1 MTFYLAA
8 LLLGVIAGLRAVTPA
23 AAVSWAASL
32 GILKL
37 TGTPLGFL
45 GAAATPWILSAIAA
59 GELINDKLPKTPSR
73 KVPIQFGG
81 RIVSGGLAGAAVGL
95 SAGALLP
102 GLVLGAGGA
111 VVGTLGGAW
120 ARGRLA
126 AVFGR
131 DLPAAL
137 IEDVVAVAGAA
148 LVVAVL
154 L

>member
-23 AAVSWAASL
+23 AAVSWAVSL

-37 TGTPLGFL
+37 TGTPLAFL
-45 GAAATPWILSAIAA
+45 GAAVTPWILSAIAA

-81 RIVSGGLAGAAVGL
+81 RVVSGGLAGAAVGL

-102 GLVLGAGGA
+102 GVVLGAVGA
-111 VVGTLGGAW
+111 VAGTLGGAW

-126 AVFGR
+126 AAFGR
-131 DLPAAL
+131 DLPAA
-137 IEDVVAVAGAA
+137 IVEDVVAVAGAA
-148 LVVAVL
+148 LVVAFL

>member
-23 AAVSWAASL
+23 AAVSWAVSL

-102 GLVLGAGGA
+102 GVVLGAAGA
-111 VVGTLGGAW
+111 VAGTLGGAW

-131 DLPAAL
+131 DLPAAV
-137 IEDVVAVAGAA
+137 IEDVVAVAGAS

>member
-1 MTFYLAA
+1 MTFYFAA
-8 LLLGVIAGLRAVTPA
+8 LLLGVIAGLRAVTPV

-37 TGTPLGFL
+37 TGTPLAFL
-45 GAAATPWILSAIAA
+45 GAAITPWVVTLIAA
-59 GELINDKLPKTPSR
+59 GELFNDKLPKTPSR

-81 RIVSGGLAGAAVGL
+81 RIVTGGLAGAAVGL
-95 SAGALLP
+95 SAGALIP
-102 GLVLGAGGA
+102 GVVLGVIGA
-111 VVGTLGGAW
+111 VIGTLGGAW

-126 AVFGR
+126 AAFGR

-137 IEDVVAVAGAA
+137 VEDVVAVGGAA
-148 LVVAVL
+148 LVVAYL